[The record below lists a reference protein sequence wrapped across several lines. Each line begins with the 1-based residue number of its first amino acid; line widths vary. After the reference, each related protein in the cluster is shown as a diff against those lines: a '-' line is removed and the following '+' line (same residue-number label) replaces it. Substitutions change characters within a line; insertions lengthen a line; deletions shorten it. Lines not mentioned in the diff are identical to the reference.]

1 MNYIDYIKDIK
12 TALEIE
18 EVDRNNLDLLEQCC
32 TKASEDSDNAQLNTF
47 INEWRFLCAFIKPL
61 NKACDIIDK
70 RINKERRVDFDS
82 YKGSYSLMTIEEVFD
97 NMAHDISFDAARYI
111 VNNRLNCGS
120 FAKSELLRSI
130 KERNQKLFKNTIKEY
145 CVDYKPASDF
155 CYAYCFDS
163 NINKEVNRVWIEAEQ
178 NQKNDLLEENT
189 PLIFRAYCENHK
201 SIINNSMREIG
212 YSEEDITEVQLYLS
226 NVTDNFFDEI
236 LSNLTDDF
244 FIEGFCKTGNYL
256 FLLLLSR
263 LRVFVVNQQLND
275 FDKPLIHQF
284 VKDKREQMPIVQ
296 DYFTN
301 YTIGDL
307 FGDNFD
313 VRKSDNNESLKLID
327 QFALNET
334 NERQMLAN
342 DDNVVSNPETVES
355 PNVEDL
361 PLPSKL
367 AYGEEQTRGILMRA
381 IQEGYMKLVKVGHDY
396 KYNWSKSNAL
406 LVYFCGCLCCGD
418 YTKIENGSYRNW
430 VWGNGEELPR
440 TELSKLFLVKGSG
453 HLNFDKRSTYKRDN
467 TPSPKGSEEI
477 DKLIKNE

>member
-1 MNYIDYIKDIK
+1 MNYRDYIKDIK

-18 EVDRNNLDLLEQCC
+18 EVDRNNLDQLEQCR
-32 TKASEDSDNAQLNTF
+32 TKDSEDSDNAQLNTF
-47 INEWRFLCAFIKPL
+47 INECRFFCAFIKPL
-61 NKACDIIDK
+61 YKACDIIDK

-82 YKGSYSLMTIEEVFD
+82 FNGSYSLMTVEEVFD
-97 NMAHDISFDAARYI
+97 NMAHDISFDTARYI

-130 KERNQKLFKNTIKEY
+130 KERNQQLFKNTIKEY
-145 CVDYKPASDF
+145 CVDYKPASNF
-155 CYAYCFDS
+155 CYEFCFYS
-163 NINKEVNRVWIEAEQ
+163 NIIKEVNRVWIEAEQ
-178 NQKNDLLEENT
+178 NLKNDLLEENI

-212 YSEEDITEVQLYLS
+212 YSEEYITEVQLYLS
-226 NVTDNFFDEI
+226 N
-236 LSNLTDDF
+236 LTDDF
-244 FIEGFCKTGNYL
+244 FGETLIESFCKGVNYL
-256 FLLLLSR
+256 FLLLLFR
-263 LRVFVVNQQLND
+263 LRVFVDNQELND
-275 FDKPLIHQF
+275 FDKPLIYQF

-296 DYFTN
+296 DYFTS

-313 VRKSDNNESLKLID
+313 VIKSDNNESLKLID
-327 QFALNET
+327 QIFLNET

-355 PNVEDL
+355 PNIEDL

-381 IQEGYMKLVKVGHDY
+381 IQERYMKLVKVGHDY

-430 VWGNGEELPR
+430 VWGDGEELPR